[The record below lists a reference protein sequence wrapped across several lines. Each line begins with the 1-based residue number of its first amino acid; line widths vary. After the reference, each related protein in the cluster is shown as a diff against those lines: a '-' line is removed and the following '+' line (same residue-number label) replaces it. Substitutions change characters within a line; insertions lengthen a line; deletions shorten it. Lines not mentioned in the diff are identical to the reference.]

1 MKLRTIPQEYE
12 AMQFNG
18 ITEELNDFLKGTDS
32 KVYMQGED
40 FVLSG
45 FVGNQGIDLGDYLY
59 KTDSPLTL
67 VHVAHNDK
75 LFNKYFEVLP

>member
-1 MKLRTIPQEYE
+1 MKLRTIPHEYE
-12 AMQFNG
+12 AILFRG
-18 ITEELNDFLKGTDS
+18 ITEELNDFLKGTGS
-32 KVYMQGED
+32 IVYKQGED

-45 FVGNQGIDLGDYLY
+45 FVGNQGIDIGDYLY

-75 LFNKYFEVLP
+75 SFSKYFEVLP

>member
-12 AMQFNG
+12 VVQFKG
-18 ITEELNDFLKGTDS
+18 ITEELETFLKGTDS
-32 KVYMQGED
+32 KVYVQGED

-45 FVGNQGIDLGDYLY
+45 FVGNQGIDIGDYLY

-75 LFNKYFEVLP
+75 SFNKYFEVLP

>member
-1 MKLRTIPQEYE
+1 MKLRTIPHEYE
-12 AMQFNG
+12 AMKFNG

-59 KTDSPLTL
+59 KTDSPLTI
-67 VHVAHNDK
+67 VNVAHKDK
-75 LFNKYFEVLP
+75 SFSKYFEALP